1 MVGRDTK
8 TGGGGSIASGTAS
21 QVSRMNS
28 VNVYDLKN
36 KFIGWSGVIN
46 DVTHVVCEWG
56 SIFIVT
62 GDRQIFQLEEKD
74 TSTKLD
80 MVGGSLSVDVAAP
93 PVLTPSP
100 FFDSSSRRICTLWP
114 STWHTRLSMTTR
126 PLLKSSENTEITST
140 AKATLMVP

>member
-1 MVGRDTK
+1 
-8 TGGGGSIASGTAS
+8 
-21 QVSRMNS
+21 MNS

-100 FFDSSSRRICTLWP
+100 FLTALQEESVPCGHQPGTLG
-114 STWHTRLSMTTR
+114 S
-126 PLLKSSENTEITST
+126 
-140 AKATLMVP
+140 V

>member
-100 FFDSSSRRICTLWP
+100 FLTALQEESVPCGHQPGTLG
-114 STWHTRLSMTTR
+114 S
-126 PLLKSSENTEITST
+126 
-140 AKATLMVP
+140 V